1 MLVIVASY
9 HCMQFQGKLTND
21 TWKNKKKPLVLV
33 PILAHSTQIQAA
45 NIFFFLVKILAL
57 SVTRCH
63 GQLLSCT
70 IPEKTNDPILKKL
83 RDGQTEG
90 YTDEQTEGQTH
101 RQTRVS
107 S

>member
-9 HCMQFQGKLTND
+9 HCMQFQGKLMND
-21 TWKNKKKPLVLV
+21 TWKNKKKTPSFG
-33 PILAHSTQIQAA
+33 PNFGPFNPNSGCQ
-45 NIFFFLVKILAL
+45 NFFFLVKILAL

-63 GQLLSCT
+63 GQLSSCT

-90 YTDEQTEGQTH
+90 YTDEQTEEQTH

>member
-1 MLVIVASY
+1 MTLEKIKKTPSFGPNFGSFNPNSG
-9 HCMQFQGKLTND
+9 CQFF
-21 TWKNKKKPLVLV
+21 
-33 PILAHSTQIQAA
+33 
-45 NIFFFLVKILAL
+45 FFFLVKILAL

-63 GQLLSCT
+63 GQLSSCT

-90 YTDEQTEGQTH
+90 YTDEQTEEQTH